1 MYFLDTPDAS
11 KNQMKMEWSN
21 QTTVKS
27 AEPFSLQRINAE
39 EAARHQVNTVLLSIL
54 LGVGVIGNSIV
65 ILTYHFRMKNKR
77 DDRYFIP
84 CLAVTNMLACV
95 SASVLFVTLNT
106 FPVMFT
112 STVLCKS
119 LNFVTRMTC
128 VESLIILLIIS
139 IQRYKKICTRGRS
152 RLSLFWKR
160 LFIVVSVI
168 TSVIISIP
176 TLVFFGIKI
185 RDNPSHNITEFHC
198 DHVTNNISEKYG
210 LNIYLGFIGLFFVG
224 IVVSIT
230 VIYTMI
236 GKRIHAKIQPPQT
249 KSTLATSSDTLN
261 YNSLLKYS
269 KSDSNL
275 NGRLESR
282 IVEESDDGIL
292 HKFTEKN
299 GDHVFRSKSEAGKRK
314 YTVSEVKKARS
325 GLGIFVFRYYYMF
338 VSISLVTTISFIPPI
353 LILTLE
359 AADAFVVNNIT
370 SDFGFNVILI
380 LRRSYLFSYV
390 INPFMF
396 GLFDTTFRKAL
407 VEVFRQLRFSSHS

>member
-249 KSTLATSSDTLN
+249 KNNLATSSDTLN

-275 NGRLESR
+275 NVRLESR

-370 SDFGFNVILI
+370 SEFGFNVILI

>member
-1 MYFLDTPDAS
+1 
-11 KNQMKMEWSN
+11 MEWSN

-27 AEPFSLQRINAE
+27 AEHFSLQRINAE

-160 LFIVVSVI
+160 LFIVISVI

-176 TLVFFGIKI
+176 TLVFFGIKT
-185 RDNPSHNITEFHC
+185 RVNPSHNITEFHC

-275 NGRLESR
+275 NVRLESR

-299 GDHVFRSKSEAGKRK
+299 GDKVFRSKSEAGKRK

-353 LILTLE
+353 LILTLL

>member
-1 MYFLDTPDAS
+1 
-11 KNQMKMEWSN
+11 MEWSN

>member
-1 MYFLDTPDAS
+1 
-11 KNQMKMEWSN
+11 MEWSN

-160 LFIVVSVI
+160 VFIVISVI

-275 NGRLESR
+275 NVRLESR

-370 SDFGFNVILI
+370 SEFGFNVILI

>member
-1 MYFLDTPDAS
+1 
-11 KNQMKMEWSN
+11 MEWSN

-112 STVLCKS
+112 SAVLCKS

-160 LFIVVSVI
+160 LFIVISVI

-176 TLVFFGIKI
+176 TLFFFGIKI
-185 RDNPSHNITEFHC
+185 RVNPSHNITEFHC

-275 NGRLESR
+275 NVRLESR

-370 SDFGFNVILI
+370 SEFGFNVILI

>member
-1 MYFLDTPDAS
+1 
-11 KNQMKMEWSN
+11 MEWSN

-112 STVLCKS
+112 SRVLCKS

-160 LFIVVSVI
+160 LFIVISVI

-185 RDNPSHNITEFHC
+185 RVNPSHNITEFHC

-275 NGRLESR
+275 NVRLESR

-370 SDFGFNVILI
+370 SEFGFNVILI

>member
-160 LFIVVSVI
+160 VFIVISVI

-275 NGRLESR
+275 NVRLESR

-370 SDFGFNVILI
+370 SEFGFNVILI